1 MKFKISVFVLV
12 FVFATN
18 AQSASS
24 MTAKSVL
31 DKAASKICS
40 KSGSSASFTISNTKL
55 GKSSGTIY
63 IKGNKFFAKIPA
75 GMVWYNGKT
84 QWTYIAANE
93 EVNVTSPTKEQQ
105 QAINPMTFVY
115 LYKKGYKATLNQKG
129 NEYIVS
135 MIGSNNKKNIGEMII
150 LIDKKTFAP
159 TKIKMRQGD
168 TWTDIVIR
176 NFKQGNYPDSMF
188 QFNAKDFPQAEIID
202 LR

>member
-1 MKFKISVFVLV
+1 
-12 FVFATN
+12 
-18 AQSASS
+18 
-24 MTAKSVL
+24 
-31 DKAASKICS
+31 
-40 KSGSSASFTISNTKL
+40 
-55 GKSSGTIY
+55 
-63 IKGNKFFAKIPA
+63 
-75 GMVWYNGKT
+75 MVWYNGKT

>member
-1 MKFKISVFVLV
+1 MKLKILVLV
-12 FVFATN
+12 LVLLVCN
-18 AQSASS
+18 AQTVSS

-31 DKAASKICS
+31 DKTAALICS
-40 KSGSSASFTISNTKL
+40 KSGSSANFTISNTKL

-63 IKGNKFFAKIPA
+63 VKGNKFFAKIPA

-84 QWTYIAANE
+84 QWTYITANE
-93 EVNVTSPTKEQQ
+93 EVNVTNPTKEQQ

-159 TKIKMRQGD
+159 TKIKMRQGE